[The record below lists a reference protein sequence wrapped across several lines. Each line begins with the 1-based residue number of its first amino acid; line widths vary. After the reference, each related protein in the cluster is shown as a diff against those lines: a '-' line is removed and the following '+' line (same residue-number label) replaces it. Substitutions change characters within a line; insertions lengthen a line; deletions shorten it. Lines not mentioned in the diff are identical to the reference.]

1 MNHGM
6 SMHVNV
12 RHDMGIPLITSHTVV
27 VDMPVFGC
35 LRLLLFEL
43 NPHHSYCK
51 YRLYQII
58 MVYNDI

>member
-1 MNHGM
+1 
-6 SMHVNV
+6 
-12 RHDMGIPLITSHTVV
+12 LITSHTGV
-27 VDMPVFGC
+27 VDMPIFGC